1 MELRARVAEAL
12 SPRRATGSRGLAQ
25 RLRVLEMHERNAL
38 LKQNE
43 HHRASPE
50 VTKPMRKS
58 PALISEVIR
67 ETRLPLR
74 GLEDRPHKSQKHRY
88 ERRKVRECL
97 RLTDWMAED

>member
-1 MELRARVAEAL
+1 
-12 SPRRATGSRGLAQ
+12 
-25 RLRVLEMHERNAL
+25 
-38 LKQNE
+38 
-43 HHRASPE
+43 
-50 VTKPMRKS
+50 MRKS